1 MMKHVN
7 NENVVQSK
15 TGHEIITLNNVTHQ
29 NQKTNILAQV
39 EIEDDQTNKF
49 QTINRFAVLEMEQC
63 DANEGNHMMGKG
75 GTYAL
80 NNIANMEPNGKVIV
94 AADVTNTITT
104 PTVQTHRLSK
114 VTKPLNPNATA
125 FKLIDKE
132 NLNQSQSQQESTA
145 QWANKVFGS
154 KLVTTNQSCQDIPSQ
169 SMDTYGISEQV
180 NEKDRLALTSGKL
193 WEDQA
198 EEDSEEG

>member
-104 PTVQTHRLSK
+104 LTVRHTDYQK
-114 VTKPLNPNATA
+114 
-125 FKLIDKE
+125 
-132 NLNQSQSQQESTA
+132 
-145 QWANKVFGS
+145 
-154 KLVTTNQSCQDIPSQ
+154 
-169 SMDTYGISEQV
+169 
-180 NEKDRLALTSGKL
+180 
-193 WEDQA
+193 
-198 EEDSEEG
+198 

>member
-1 MMKHVN
+1 M
-7 NENVVQSK
+7 
-15 TGHEIITLNNVTHQ
+15 
-29 NQKTNILAQV
+29 
-39 EIEDDQTNKF
+39 
-49 QTINRFAVLEMEQC
+49 
-63 DANEGNHMMGKG
+63 
-75 GTYAL
+75 
-80 NNIANMEPNGKVIV
+80 
-94 AADVTNTITT
+94 
-104 PTVQTHRLSK
+104 
-114 VTKPLNPNATA
+114 TKQLNPNATA

-132 NLNQSQSQQESTA
+132 NLNQSQSQQEPTA

-169 SMDTYGISEQV
+169 SMDTYGISEHV